1 MVDSLQID
9 SALVATWQADS
20 RYDYDREIF
29 EGRQSLMEYLGEVI
43 SRWLNDML
51 GTAIDSQAV
60 YYALLVIGGLAVGV
74 LAWLVWWRRAG
85 LFMRSEKAA
94 TTDYTI
100 AEDTIYGIDCDAELV
115 AAEARGDYRQAVRL
129 VYLQTLRR
137 LSDSGQID
145 WQPSKTPRQYE
156 REVGQGA
163 FSELSHQFVRVRYG
177 NFEATASTFAEMRRL
192 QAAVVVGKGGEA

>member
-1 MVDSLQID
+1 
-9 SALVATWQADS
+9 
-20 RYDYDREIF
+20 
-29 EGRQSLMEYLGEVI
+29 MEYLGEVI
-43 SRWLNDML
+43 SRWLNDTL
-51 GTAIDSQAV
+51 GTALDSQAV

-94 TTDYTI
+94 ATDYTI
-100 AEDTIYGIDCDAELV
+100 AEDTIYGIDFDAELA

-145 WQPSKTPRQYE
+145 WHPSKTPRQYE

-192 QAAVVVGKGGEA
+192 QAAVVVGKGGET

>member
-85 LFMRSEKAA
+85 QPKPAA
-94 TTDYTI
+94 TT
-100 AEDTIYGIDCDAELV
+100 
-115 AAEARGDYRQAVRL
+115 VRRSGSSIC
-129 VYLQTLRR
+129 RR
-137 LSDSGQID
+137 C
-145 WQPSKTPRQYE
+145 
-156 REVGQGA
+156 GA
-163 FSELSHQFVRVRYG
+163 
-177 NFEATASTFAEMRRL
+177 
-192 QAAVVVGKGGEA
+192 